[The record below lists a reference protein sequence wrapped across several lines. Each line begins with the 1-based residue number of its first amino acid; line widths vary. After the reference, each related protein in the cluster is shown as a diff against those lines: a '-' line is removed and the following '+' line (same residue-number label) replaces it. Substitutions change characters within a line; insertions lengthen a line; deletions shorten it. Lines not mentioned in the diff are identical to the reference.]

1 MPNALIRGLLIVVLA
16 APFAFSQNIYGSFT
30 GIVTDSSGSVVPNA
44 LVTARNTGTAAVFTS
59 RSDGEGTFWIRNLPV
74 GVYAITGELTG
85 FQKFEAPGV
94 RVQVDEVVR
103 VDIKLSVGAA
113 TETVTVAGVGSV
125 VDTTTATLKTVV
137 DQQRIEELPLNGRN
151 AAQLMRLIAGVT
163 NDPNAGVTSGTT
175 YPGTNPVSVNGNRSN
190 TTNYILDGA
199 QNNDLYSNAPNP
211 LPNPDALQE
220 FSVQTNNFSAEFG
233 RQSGGIVN
241 AVTRS
246 GTNAVSREPL

>member
-1 MPNALIRGLLIVVLA
+1 MFRNTERGHDVPSSHSPSTQTRKGSFMTSAITRGLLIVLLA
-16 APFAFSQNIYGSFT
+16 APAAFSQNIYGSFT
-30 GIVTDSSGSVVPNA
+30 GVVTDSSGSIAPNA
-44 LVTARNTGTAAVFTS
+44 LVTARNSGTAAVFTS

-85 FQKFEAPGV
+85 FQKFEVPEV

-151 AAQLMRLIAGVT
+151 AAQLMLSLIH
-163 NDPNAGVTSGTT
+163 
-175 YPGTNPVSVNGNRSN
+175 
-190 TTNYILDGA
+190 I
-199 QNNDLYSNAPNP
+199 
-211 LPNPDALQE
+211 
-220 FSVQTNNFSAEFG
+220 
-233 RQSGGIVN
+233 
-241 AVTRS
+241 
-246 GTNAVSREPL
+246 